1 METPDK
7 FIVLK
12 ITAPDYI
19 LYKVYGT
26 WYGGYL
32 GEDRWRLNS
41 GIKGV
46 NIHDDDYIDFI
57 GYSGSVY
64 RCVIGHNCYGT
75 SLYSQGVLN
84 NIIKVGKEEYNTD
97 IEIMP
102 EDTDWSKLFNKE

>member
-7 FIVLK
+7 WIIIK
-12 ITAPDYI
+12 ITDGNKPI
-19 LYKVYGT
+19 YKVYGT

-32 GEDRWRLNS
+32 GEDSWRLNS
-41 GIKGV
+41 GIKEV
-46 NIHDDDYIDFI
+46 NIHEDDYIDFI

-84 NIIKVGKEEYNTD
+84 DIMVKAKKHNVE

-102 EDTDWSKLFNKE
+102 EDTDWINLVK

>member
-7 FIVLK
+7 FLVLK

-41 GIKGV
+41 GIQSV
-46 NIHDDDYIDFI
+46 NIHEDDYIDFI

-64 RCVIGHNCYGT
+64 RCVIGCYGT
-75 SLYSQGVLN
+75 SIYSQGVLN
-84 NIIKVGKEEYNTD
+84 TLIKNAKSMSVS
-97 IEIMP
+97 IEVMP